1 MCVFL
6 SRYNL
11 FYVLTKRS
19 MSAITKT
26 EKKLVHCLRDYIREL
41 VSGGGGSEEKEKEK
55 KVKSPYLFFCDDK
68 RAEVVALM
76 LQENPDMKVI
86 RSADV
91 LKEFGKIWKVM
102 PDTDKQ
108 KYVDMADNEKAR
120 RKTALATATPEVGP
134 ESVTE

>member
-1 MCVFL
+1 
-6 SRYNL
+6 
-11 FYVLTKRS
+11 
-19 MSAITKT
+19 MSSITKT

-41 VSGGGGSEEKEKEK
+41 VSGGPEEEKEK

-76 LQENPDMKVI
+76 LQENPDMKII

-102 PDTDKQ
+102 SDTDKQ
-108 KYVDMADNEKAR
+108 RYVDMAANEKEK
-120 RKTALATATPEVGP
+120 RKAGAAAAPEVGP